1 MQITVVTSGI
11 LGKYLPA
18 GAKGNK
24 AELDVAEGARPV
36 DVMGVLG
43 LPLDDGYLTILNGDL
58 LPIAEREVR
67 ALAAGDELGIFP
79 PLKGG

>member
-11 LGKYLPA
+11 LGQYLPA

-24 AELDVAEGARPV
+24 AKIDVDDGAKPV
-36 DVMGVLG
+36 DVMASLG
-43 LPLDDGYLTILNGDL
+43 LPLDEAYLTILNGDL
-58 LPIAEREVR
+58 LPIAEREEKT
-67 ALAAGDELGIFP
+67 LAAGDELGIFP